1 MIGEMKMA
9 RKTIAQKV
17 IEERKANGQK
27 LLGRTS
33 GTYSFRKGSNLSQAL
48 VRLNLTEDDVDVRTG
63 ARAGRHKNDGY
74 ELLIFSKSN

>member
-1 MIGEMKMA
+1 MKMA

-17 IEERKANGQK
+17 IEERIANGQK

-33 GTYSFRKGSNLSQAL
+33 GTYTFRKGSNLSQAL
-48 VRLNLTEDDVDVRTG
+48 
-63 ARAGRHKNDGY
+63 GRHKNDGY